1 MMISKQSH
9 LFQYDIPKR
18 RYWLFSTVCY
28 SGHNVLCAW
37 ATFWFCL
44 SPWHSKN
51 LSKLVFNLGTHLLK
65 YGIQEILVSNFTS
78 LIMITAVFIIIRTYL
93 WGIRAQGIMVFGNTW
108 PLFVFMNIIV
118 LDLIPRG
125 MDRYIIVILTLGP
138 FLTIFT
144 QISFINFLESLLSLL
159 LVPAWLGSL
168 DCCLNCAIND
178 FIPSNV
184 FI

>member
-1 MMISKQSH
+1 MMISKLSH
-9 LFQYDIPKR
+9 LFQYDIPKC
-18 RYWLFSTVCY
+18 RYRLFSTICY

-93 WGIRAQGIMVFGNTW
+93 WGIRAQGIMAFGNIW

-144 QISFINFLESLLSLL
+144 QISFIHFLSGILIIVITSPCLTRLTGLLFEL
-159 LVPAWLGSL
+159 
-168 DCCLNCAIND
+168 CN
-178 FIPSNV
+178 
-184 FI
+184 

>member
-1 MMISKQSH
+1 MMISKLSH
-9 LFQYDIPKR
+9 LFQYDIPKC
-18 RYWLFSTVCY
+18 RYRLFSTICY

-93 WGIRAQGIMVFGNTW
+93 WGIRAQGIMAFGNIW

-118 LDLIPRG
+118 LDLISRG

-144 QISFINFLESLLSLL
+144 QISFIHFLSGILIIVITSPCLTRLTGLLFEL
-159 LVPAWLGSL
+159 
-168 DCCLNCAIND
+168 CN
-178 FIPSNV
+178 
-184 FI
+184 

>member
-1 MMISKQSH
+1 MMISKLSH
-9 LFQYDIPKR
+9 LFQYDIPKC
-18 RYWLFSTVCY
+18 RYRLFSTICY

-37 ATFWFCL
+37 ATFWFYL

-93 WGIRAQGIMVFGNTW
+93 WGIRAQGIMAFGNIW

-144 QISFINFLESLLSLL
+144 QISFIHFLSGILIIVITSPCLTRLTGLLFEL
-159 LVPAWLGSL
+159 
-168 DCCLNCAIND
+168 CN
-178 FIPSNV
+178 
-184 FI
+184 